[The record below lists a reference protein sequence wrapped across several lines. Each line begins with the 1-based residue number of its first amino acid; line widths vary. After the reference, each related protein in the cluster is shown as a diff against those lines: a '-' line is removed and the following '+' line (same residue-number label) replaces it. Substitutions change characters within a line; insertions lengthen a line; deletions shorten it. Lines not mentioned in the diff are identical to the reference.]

1 MAKITL
7 YNDQS
12 AAVTCVPNI
21 FIDQYMTR
29 ANGEYVKIYLY
40 LLRCFAQPSA
50 DFSLSG
56 LADHFDCT
64 ERDILRALKYWEKLR
79 LFHLEYDA
87 DDNLSGIRMLNSAY
101 AASPA
106 AVQADDTQATAP
118 QEKKAAPSPS
128 ISNRQN
134 VSEPYPKKVT
144 VPEQNRSTGNV
155 TDQFIQAATHKR
167 PSYTLDDM
175 RTFCEKSD
183 VRELIF
189 ITEKY
194 LGRTLNQ
201 NDLNMIFFWYD
212 ELQFSTELIEFL
224 IENCVAKGHTSLHYM
239 QRIAEDFADRNIR
252 TVEEARQMLSQDS
265 SLYHTV
271 IKAFGIRGRNLVPSE
286 MNFLKQ
292 WSTKLGFP
300 EELIAEACSRTIRA
314 IHEPNFGYA
323 NSILEKWHK
332 AGIHTME
339 AVAKADEVYQ
349 KQKTRPERAQ
359 QPVAANKF
367 TNFKQRDNDYQEL
380 QRQLLQKSIIST
392 TNES

>member
-7 YNDQS
+7 YHDQS

-87 DDNLSGIRMLNSAY
+87 NDNLSGIRMLNSAY
-101 AASPA
+101 S
-106 AVQADDTQATAP
+106 AVQANDTADLAQ
-118 QEKKAAPSPS
+118 QEKKISPSPVV
-128 ISNRQN
+128 SNRQN
-134 VSEPYPKKVT
+134 ISTPYLKKNT
-144 VPEQNRSTGNV
+144 AQEQSTSTENV
-155 TDQFIQAATHKR
+155 TDHFIQAATRKR
-167 PSYTLDDM
+167 PAYTLDDT
-175 RTFCEKSD
+175 RAFCEKSD

-224 IENCVAKGHTSLHYM
+224 IESCVSKGHTSLHYM
-239 QRIAEDFADRNIR
+239 QRIAEDFADHNIR

-265 SLYHTV
+265 SLYRTV
-271 IKAFGIRGRNLVPSE
+271 IKAFGIRGRNLVPPE

-349 KQKTRPERAQ
+349 QQKSRPERSQ
-359 QPVAANKF
+359 QPATTSQF
-367 TNFKQRDNDYQEL
+367 TNFKQRNNNYQDL
-380 QRQLLQKSIIST
+380 QQQLLQKSMSAT
-392 TNES
+392 ENKPQS